1 MSRHEGESRAPAPTA
16 WASAYPARGPGATEG
31 SGAPA
36 GTRAGP
42 ESRGWGTRGDR
53 GPKSERERRPQPW
66 RAAAALSWAWSRR
79 RGGRAAGGF
88 ALSWGGRGGG
98 EAAGPVTG
106 GSLVLGTHTGRR
118 GPAGPPGGTAGPRRG
133 LAAAAPGRARRGG
146 RAGSQ
151 ACGRERGAG
160 SRPRGRV
167 RSLGDL
173 GRAAAPPEGR
183 GRAGGKAPRPG
194 LGQPSVTG
202 ARPASR

>member
-16 WASAYPARGPGATEG
+16 WASAYPARSPGAAEG

-42 ESRGWGTRGDR
+42 ESRGWGTRGHR

-66 RAAAALSWAWSRR
+66 LAAAALSWAWSRR

-106 GSLVLGTHTGRR
+106 GSLALGTHTGRR

-133 LAAAAPGRARRGG
+133 LAAAAPGRAGRRG
-146 RAGSQ
+146 RAGSR
-151 ACGRERGAG
+151 ACGRDKGERGPGPAG
-160 SRPRGRV
+160 ASGLWETAGERRPR
-167 RSLGDL
+167 L
-173 GRAAAPPEGR
+173 RAAAV
-183 GRAGGKAPRPG
+183 RAGRRRGSGSGSP
-194 LGQPSVTG
+194 L
-202 ARPASR
+202 